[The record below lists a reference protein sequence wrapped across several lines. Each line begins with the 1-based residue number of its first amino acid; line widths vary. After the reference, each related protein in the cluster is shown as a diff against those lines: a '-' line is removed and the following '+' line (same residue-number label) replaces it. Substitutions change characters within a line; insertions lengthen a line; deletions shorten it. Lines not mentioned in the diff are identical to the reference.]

1 MMYSVTFKA
10 SALKELNEL
19 NNKDIKRIMEKITA
33 LEKEPRPVNCKK
45 LTGSNE
51 NLYRIRIGVYRVI
64 YNIDDGIRV
73 VNVRDVGHRKDI
85 YN

>member
-1 MMYSVTFKA
+1 MYKIKFKP
-10 SALKELNEL
+10 SALKELNGL
-19 NNKDIKRIMEKITA
+19 NNKDIKKIIEKIA
-33 LEKEPRPVNCKK
+33 ELENEPRPVNCKK
-45 LTGSNE
+45 LAGSNE

-73 VNVRDVGHRKDI
+73 VNIRDVGHRKDI